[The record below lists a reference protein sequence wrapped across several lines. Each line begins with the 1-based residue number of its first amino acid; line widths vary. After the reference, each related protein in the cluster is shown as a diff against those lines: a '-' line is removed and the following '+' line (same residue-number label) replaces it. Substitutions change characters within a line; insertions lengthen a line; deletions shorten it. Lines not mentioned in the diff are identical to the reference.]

1 MNEHRYTV
9 EERITQL
16 QALATALREAIPVVA
31 AHSPVAH
38 RDAEFSAALTEC
50 ERLLQTG
57 FTQEELSTL
66 SRAVP
71 NLFPRYKEWMP
82 PMDRAPNGQL
92 FEAPWF
98 AEVDAKLQPVVHA
111 AEKLRQVG
119 FY

>member
-1 MNEHRYTV
+1 MSEHRYTA

-16 QALATALREAIPVVA
+16 TRLAAALREAIPAVA
-31 AHSPVAH
+31 LHSPVAH
-38 RDAEFSAALTEC
+38 RDVEFRAALAEC

-71 NLFPRYKEWMP
+71 NLFPRYKDWMP
-82 PMDRAPNGQL
+82 PMERAPNGQL

-98 AEVDAKLQPVVHA
+98 AELDAKLQPVVHA
-111 AEKLRQVG
+111 AGKLREVG
-119 FY
+119 YY